1 MVTNNRIFYSDVIKM
16 DSFIE
21 RFRLL
26 ELRGMVGE
34 ETFGSDRYLNQ
45 KFYKSGEWSDLRNYI
60 ITRDKGCDLAFPDRE
75 IVGPI
80 FIHHLN
86 PISVKDIVHKSE
98 FLLDPENLISCSF
111 NTHQAIHYGDESLLV
126 SDQIIERCAND
137 TIPWK

>member
-1 MVTNNRIFYSDVIKM
+1 MNEHILYSNVIKI

-26 ELRGMVGE
+26 KLKGTIGE

-45 KFYKSGEWSDLRNYI
+45 KFYKSTEWSDLRNYI

-75 IVGPI
+75 IVGSI
-80 FIHHLN
+80 YIHHLN
-86 PISVKDIVHKSE
+86 PISIKDVVYKSE
-98 FLLDPENLISCSF
+98 FLLDPENLICCSF
-111 NTHQAIHYGDESLLV
+111 QTHQAIHYGDESLLIPDKIV
-126 SDQIIERCAND
+126 ERCAND